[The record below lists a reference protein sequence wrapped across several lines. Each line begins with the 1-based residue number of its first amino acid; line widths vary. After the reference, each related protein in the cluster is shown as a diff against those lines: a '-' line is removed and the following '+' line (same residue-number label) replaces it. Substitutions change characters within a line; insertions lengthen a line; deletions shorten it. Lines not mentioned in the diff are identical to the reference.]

1 MLSLHAVVWVVPG
14 CCYQVMP
21 KMTGKN
27 VDSLLSLS
35 FTHSPSFPSSF
46 PPFLPPSL
54 PLSLPHSLIPFL
66 APLTPPF
73 SFSYFTKSHVHVAF
87 FYKGNLKSL
96 MCLESISDLSKLAL
110 SQDNDDVIWD
120 DVIKPNIRHILA
132 GILHGL
138 AYLNSKGLQHCDLKG
153 VYIYHVSIM

>member
-1 MLSLHAVVWVVPG
+1 
-14 CCYQVMP
+14 
-21 KMTGKN
+21 
-27 VDSLLSLS
+27 
-35 FTHSPSFPSSF
+35 
-46 PPFLPPSL
+46 
-54 PLSLPHSLIPFL
+54 
-66 APLTPPF
+66 
-73 SFSYFTKSHVHVAF
+73 
-87 FYKGNLKSL
+87 

-153 VYIYHVSIM
+153 VYIYLVSIVLQ